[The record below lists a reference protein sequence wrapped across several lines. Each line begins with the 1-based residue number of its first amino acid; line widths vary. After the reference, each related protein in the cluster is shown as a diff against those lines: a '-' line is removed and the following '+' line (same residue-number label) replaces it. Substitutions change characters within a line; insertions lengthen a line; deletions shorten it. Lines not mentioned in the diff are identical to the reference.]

1 MQRKTMLMV
10 GCLIQSLVL
19 ALPRV
24 SLAQSTLQLP
34 SGDAD
39 YRELQQEERS
49 GPCERCGVVFAIRT
63 LTGEGQGRRDPAAA
77 ARRDLGAPDAHMV
90 TAPIVGTGSA
100 VKDDRKARAP
110 VHRYELT
117 IRYEDGGFAFI
128 EQSDQPAVRKG
139 DRVRVVDGRV
149 ELRND

>member
-1 MQRKTMLMV
+1 MKRKT
-10 GCLIQSLVL
+10 VL
-19 ALPRV
+19 WVRWLAWSVVVAWPLL

-77 ARRDLGAPDAHMV
+77 ARRDLGAPDAPMV

-100 VKDDRKARAP
+100 VRDDRKARAP
-110 VHRYELT
+110 QHRYELT